1 MMQTRS
7 TFSLRNPVAFTVA
20 ALGLW
25 AVVAPGDADAAKY
38 RLETKG
44 STSLTGPSGY
54 GGNTKKSFT
63 STYGQNIVRIGE
75 KADIPAWFTS
85 GGYSGNVQFKEG
97 SATDWKGASL
107 AEGAVIT
114 GIEVCTNGPANDTDK
129 HRVKGVRLWG
139 KMYNKESGKLE
150 GSAEDNFE
158 RTNCPTNGWRGRK
171 NCPSG
176 QVAIGF
182 EVYAGDNDAIT
193 GIGLVCSAFN
203 SALYLEEG
211 EKCTRDGTACNE
223 WTYCRFGPMQ
233 NCGNPPPATAKQGLP
248 PAKVEGV
255 CTQKDFSKCWGGLS
269 EAERT
274 EKVCGCDGKVYDNIC
289 GMRAQSVSRAPDM
302 QFCAPK
308 R

>member
-1 MMQTRS
+1 MLKTRS
-7 TFSLRNPVAFTVA
+7 TFSLRNPVAFTLA

-25 AVVAPGDADAAKY
+25 AVMAPNDADAAKY

-54 GGNTKKSFT
+54 AGNTKKTFT
-63 STYGQNIVRIGE
+63 KTYGLTTVRIGE
-75 KADIPAWFTS
+75 KADIPAWLET
-85 GGYSGNVQFKEG
+85 GGYDGKVEFKEG
-97 SATDWKGASL
+97 TATDWKSASL
-107 AEGAVIT
+107 AEGAIIT
-114 GIEVCTNGPANDTDK
+114 GIEVCTNGPNNNTDK

-150 GSAEDNFE
+150 GSAEDHFE
-158 RTNCPTNGWRGRK
+158 RANCNEKTEYRGRK
-171 NCPSG
+171 NCPAG
-176 QVAIGF
+176 QVAIGL

-193 GIGLVCSAFN
+193 GIGLICSAFN
-203 SALYLEEG
+203 SALYLEQG
-211 EKCTRDGTACNE
+211 EKCTLDGTACGSGSF
-223 WTYCRFGPMQ
+223 CRFLPMQ
-233 NCGNPPPATAKQGLP
+233 NCGKGQPAKSGVAPL
-248 PAKVEGV
+248 KVEGV
-255 CTQKDFSKCWGGLS
+255 CTSTDFSVCWKDLS

-289 GMRAQSVSRAPDM
+289 GMRQNQVSRAPDM

>member
-1 MMQTRS
+1 MKTRS
-7 TFSLRNPVAFTVA
+7 TFSLRNPVAFTLA

-25 AVVAPGDADAAKY
+25 AVMAPNDADAAKY
-38 RLETKG
+38 RFEAKG
-44 STSLTGPSGY
+44 TPSVTGPSGY
-54 GGNTKKSFT
+54 GGDKTKRVFLI
-63 STYGQNIVRIGE
+63 YGQDRVFIGE
-75 KADIPAWFTS
+75 KADIPAWFSS
-85 GGYSGNVQFKEG
+85 GGDRAEFKEG
-97 SATDWKGASL
+97 NATDWKMAKL
-107 AEGAVIT
+107 AADGVIT

-129 HRVKGVRLWG
+129 HRVKGVKLWG
-139 KMYNKESGKLE
+139 KIYNRDSGKLE
-150 GSAEDNFE
+150 GSTEDKLE

-171 NCPSG
+171 NCPAG

-182 EVYAGDNDAIT
+182 DVYAGDNDAIT
-193 GIGLVCSAFN
+193 GIGLVCTTFDSK
-203 SALYLEEG
+203 LYLEEG

-233 NCGNPPPATAKQGLP
+233 NCGNPPPPSATAKQGLP

-274 EKVCGCDGKVYDNIC
+274 EKVCGCDGKLYDNIC
-289 GMRAQSVSRAPDM
+289 AMRAQSVSRAPDM